1 MTEQTVH
8 FCRGIPPVAA
18 IPAEELAEHTAA
30 VLAEYG
36 PAVFQYPPIGR
47 FLGNPSLREHLATKH
62 GVDPDGVLAT
72 NGSLQALDLVAA
84 HLLRG
89 ENRRVYVE
97 RPTYDRAARI
107 LERHGAQVVSIPMEA
122 DGLDVG
128 ELGRRMRD
136 QVPSFLYTIPDFQ
149 NPTGISLHA
158 DKRRELVALA
168 ETRGFSIVEDIPY
181 RELRFAGA
189 TPPGLWEMAGGARV
203 ITIGSLSK
211 ILSPGLRVGYVLT
224 DSDTAAQLAGFAE
237 NVYLSPVPLTQAV
250 AARALATGL
259 VKSTVEHAVEML
271 RPRHDAAVRAVLA
284 DLGDALM
291 CVPNGGYYLGV
302 ELALD
307 EGEDVFLKRAH
318 GDGVVLTPGSAFYNT
333 RDDHARRDRSFF
345 RLPFQSLSPAEF
357 RTGVHRLAALTR

>member
-8 FCRGIPPVAA
+8 FSRGIPPLAA
-18 IPAEELAEHTAA
+18 IPGAELAEHTAA
-30 VLAEYG
+30 VLADYG

-47 FLGNPSLREHLATKH
+47 FLGDPLLREQLAKKH
-62 GVDPDGVLAT
+62 GVDPDGVFVT

-89 ENRRVYVE
+89 EDRLVYVE

-128 ELGRRMRD
+128 ELRRRIRN
-136 QVPSFLYTIPDFQ
+136 QVPRFLYTIPDFQ
-149 NPTGISLHA
+149 NPTGISLNA
-158 DKRRELVALA
+158 DKRRELIAFA
-168 ETRGFSIVEDIPY
+168 ETYGLTIVEDIPY

-189 TPPGLWEMAGGARV
+189 TMPGLWEMAGGARV

-224 DSDTAAQLAGFAE
+224 DEDTAAQLAGFAE
-237 NVYLSPVPLTQAV
+237 NVYLSTVPLTQAV
-250 AARALATGL
+250 AARALGTGL
-259 VKSTVEHAVEML
+259 VQSTVERAIEIL
-271 RPRHDAAVRAVLA
+271 RPRHDAAVQAVRA
-284 DLGDALM
+284 DLGEALM
-291 CVPNGGYYLGV
+291 AVPGGGYYVGV

-307 EGEDVFLKRAH
+307 DDEDVFLKRARR
-318 GDGVVLTPGSAFYNT
+318 DGLILTPGSAFHA
-333 RDDHARRDRSFF
+333 RDDHARRDKSFF
-345 RLPFQSLSPAEF
+345 RLPFQSLSVAEF
-357 RTGVHRLAALTR
+357 RTGVRRLAALAR